1 MKKTIRRILLICGC
15 LFTVVCLAAQTP
27 DARTMA
33 RDAMNSGIA
42 AFKSGNAQ
50 LAVDSFTRALEL
62 DPNLTD
68 AELYRGAVYA
78 SLITVQ
84 NSEMSRKAVESF
96 ERVLQKQPNN
106 EEATSRL
113 ATLYLG
119 SGDASRARSLFMQLT
134 KSSPQNVTAFYSL
147 GVVDWTIAYN
157 KADPLPEAQRIA
169 VINEGLQSLDAALAL
184 DYVLPRRVDSAAN
197 RRDDAKTRDDDAPL
211 RQAITS
217 SCSSWV
223 GKLRTVRSPPSLA
236 GDSKRRRHGY

>member
-1 MKKTIRRILLICGC
+1 LKKTIRRILLICGC

-157 KADPLPEAQRIA
+157 KADPLPETQRIA
-169 VINEGLQSLDAALAL
+169 VINEGLQSLDTALAL
-184 DYVLPRRVDSAAN
+184 DPRHA
-197 RRDDAKTRDDDAPL
+197 DAMTYRNLLL
-211 RQAITS
+211 RQKAEITTDATERARLLS
-217 SCSSWV
+217 ESARV
-223 GKLRTVRSPPSLA
+223 Q
-236 GDSKRRRHGY
+236 